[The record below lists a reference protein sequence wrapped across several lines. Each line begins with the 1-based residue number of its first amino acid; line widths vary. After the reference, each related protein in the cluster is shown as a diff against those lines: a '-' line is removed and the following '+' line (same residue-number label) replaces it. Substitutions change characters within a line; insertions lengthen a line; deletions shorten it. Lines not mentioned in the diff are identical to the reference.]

1 MKRINLYTD
10 QREETN
16 TKYQTI
22 TMIPPSLLLKPAPT
36 DLYAEREREDD
47 KYYKYY
53 EFYECRGF
61 HNILVWNPWKL
72 LEILGFT
79 KDFTSE
85 YWGFIANI
93 EILEVN
99 PIQCIKAP
107 KALET
112 KYRQF

>member
-1 MKRINLYTD
+1 M
-10 QREETN
+10 
-16 TKYQTI
+16 
-22 TMIPPSLLLKPAPT
+22 
-36 DLYAEREREDD
+36 
-47 KYYKYY
+47 
-53 EFYECRGF
+53 
-61 HNILVWNPWKL
+61 VWNPWKL

-85 YWGFIANI
+85 YWGFIVNI

-112 KYRQF
+112 KYS